1 MTNQFNIIYDQ
12 QLLDVGYDISS
23 DMQYNELAFSK
34 DGKSKT
40 MSAINGQPLGSNS
53 HMDAMDVEKVNK
65 LYDCPDID
73 CKYILYQKI
82 MLLAVLTRPESPL
95 YIIE

>member
-1 MTNQFNIIYDQ
+1 MDF
-12 QLLDVGYDISS
+12 GYDISS

>member
-1 MTNQFNIIYDQ
+1 
-12 QLLDVGYDISS
+12 
-23 DMQYNELAFSK
+23 
-34 DGKSKT
+34 

-65 LYDCPDID
+65 LYDCPYID

-82 MLLAVLTRPESPL
+82 MLLAVLTRPESSL
-95 YIIE
+95 YIIEWNDKEKKGK